1 VSVLILGFCL
11 TSAFGY
17 LRDTALVGDNEAG
30 EWFNIPAPLL
40 SVIYAYLYIRYPVA
54 TFRDLTTVIPK
65 SVGFQYGTLTFGPL
79 DTLLPGHHQ
88 QSDMFFK
95 QVLGNDFIGAGQPA
109 TLLGPLYADGGM
121 LGIVTGMFLFGMTMA
136 AAYRW
141 MLTEPTLF
149 RKLIYAWVIQTGIF
163 SYFSDLFPYIMTLW
177 MPLMWLGLSRILP
190 AQKYGESTQPA
201 TTQVAL

>member
-1 VSVLILGFCL
+1 VSVLILVFCL
-11 TSAFGY
+11 TSVFGY

-30 EWFNIPAPLL
+30 EWINIPAPLL
-40 SVIYAYLYIRYPVA
+40 SVIYTYLYIRYPVA

-121 LGIVTGMFLFGMTMA
+121 LGIVTGMFLFGMIMA

-177 MPLMWLGLSRILP
+177 MPLMWLALSRILP
-190 AQKYGESTQPA
+190 AQKYGESTKPA
-201 TTQVAL
+201 TIQVAL